1 MGIDKDDNNQWSSD
15 FPQDYPH
22 RTGTSS
28 SAGTID
34 SGDPYS
40 TSGFSDDSITSGGLD
55 QYNSFGE
62 KNQDYLFGSDD
73 SGSNSAKT
81 LKMKNQKPWERDPSL
96 GFSTSVY
103 CCIVF
108 GVNAGQGLLIGGL
121 LGGIKAYADIQ
132 HGSGA

>member
-1 MGIDKDDNNQWSSD
+1 MGIDKDDSNQWSSD
-15 FPQDYPH
+15 FPQEYPH
-22 RTGTSS
+22 NTGTSS
-28 SAGTID
+28 SAGMID
-34 SGDPYS
+34 SGDPFA
-40 TSGFSDDSITSGGLD
+40 TSGYSDDAIKPGERE

-62 KNQDYLFGSDD
+62 KNQDYLYGSDD
-73 SGSNSAKT
+73 PASNSAKS
-81 LKMKNQKPWERDPSL
+81 LKMKNQKSWERDPSL

-108 GVNAGQGLLIGGL
+108 SVNAGQGLLIGGL